1 MEKLYFVLLTFV
13 ISIAIGW
20 VTIPRIVII
29 AKMKR
34 LFDKPDQRKVHSE
47 EIPRLGGVSFFP
59 AMMVSVTLMLGFRYY
74 FDLALPLTTEVNFMS
89 EFMFLTSAMF
99 LIFFVGLSDD
109 LVGVG
114 YKYKFLAQVMAG
126 SMLYFAGVM
135 PTGLFGVFG
144 LNEMPTWFMGMFMVG
159 WVVFVVNAYNLIDG
173 VDGLCSGLSSIALF
187 FFGVWFVY
195 MSNYIFAMIAFG
207 MLGVVMIFFRF
218 NVMGTRMKVFMGD
231 TGSLTLG
238 FLIVFLSLKF
248 LQPTDPAY
256 EGMYVL
262 KSPMS
267 IVLGLLFIPI
277 FDTVRVFISRIRDG
291 KSPFYP
297 DKTHI
302 HHKML
307 ALGFSHLKSTAVL
320 LISQIVFVMINVLLA
335 EVLALNINI
344 VIGLDLVIA
353 IGINVGINRGIK
365 NRQLNMKL
373 KLK

>member
-89 EFMFLTSAMF
+89 EFLFLTSAMF

-114 YKYKFLAQVMAG
+114 YKYKFVAQVMAG

-135 PTGLFGVFG
+135 PTGLFGIFG
-144 LNEMPTWFMGMFMVG
+144 LHEMPVWFMGMFMVG

-195 MSNYIFAMIAFG
+195 LSNYIFAMIAFG

-248 LQPTDPAY
+248 LQPSELAY
-256 EGMYVL
+256 EGMYTL
-262 KSPMS
+262 KSPIA

-277 FDTVRVFISRIRDG
+277 FDTVRVFISRIRNG
-291 KSPFYP
+291 KSPFFP

-307 ALGFSHLKSTAVL
+307 ALGFSHLKSTAIL
-320 LISQIVFVMINVLLA
+320 LISQIGFVVLNVILA
-335 EVLALNINI
+335 EVFALNVNI
-344 VIGLDLVIA
+344 VVA
-353 IGINVGINRGIK
+353 IDILLAMGINVGINRGII
-365 NRQLNMKL
+365 NRQLKI
-373 KLK
+373 K